1 MAIDIVTPAGSEPIG
16 LSDVKNFLRID
27 HDNDDELIQEILIP
41 AARQMCEEYTRRILV
56 TTTIDEYFDKFP
68 TNRWNN
74 LSNIIYL
81 SRGPVASISSVKYVD
96 EIGSEV
102 TVSTDAYVTD
112 LISEPARIQS
122 VSGWFAAAGV
132 VNQVIVR
139 YNVGTATTSVPKPL
153 IQGMLLVISDLY
165 DQRSDRVRQL
175 PTASEYL
182 WNPYRIFTF

>member
-1 MAIDIVTPAGSEPIG
+1 MAIDIVTPAATEAITLSEA
-16 LSDVKNFLRID
+16 KNFLRVD
-27 HDNDDELIQEILIP
+27 HSDDDALISALIS
-41 AARQMCEEYTRRILV
+41 AARQMCESYTRRILV

-74 LSNIIYL
+74 LSNLLYL

-96 EIGSEV
+96 EIGSEI
-102 TVSTDAYVTD
+102 TISTDGYITD
-112 LISEPARIQS
+112 TISEPARVQS

-132 VNQVIVR
+132 VNQVIVQ
-139 YNVGTATTSVPKPL
+139 YVVGSDVSSIPKPL
-153 IQGMLLVISDLY
+153 IQGMMLVISDLY
-165 DQRSDRVRQL
+165 DQRSDRVHRL

>member
-1 MAIDIVTPAGSEPIG
+1 MAIDIVTSATNEPIT
-16 LSDVKNFLRID
+16 LAEAKNFLRVD
-27 HDNDDELIQEILIP
+27 HDDDDNLISSLIT
-41 AARQMCEEYTRRILV
+41 ASRQMCEEYTRRVLV

-68 TNRWNN
+68 KNSWNN
-74 LSNIIYL
+74 LSNLIYL
-81 SRGPVASISSVKYVD
+81 SRGPVASITSVKYVD

-102 TVSTDAYVTD
+102 TLSSDQYITD

-122 VSGWFAAAGV
+122 VAGWFAAAGV

-139 YNVGTATTSVPKPL
+139 YVVGSDVSVIPRPL
-153 IQGMLLVISDLY
+153 IQGMLLVVSDLY
-165 DQRSDRVRQL
+165 DQRGDSVKRL